1 MGVFFFCVSCDFINE
16 AAGWRESWDV
26 PQSWLN
32 ALWFTYIC
40 LSSIEGTDDI
50 TRGTQPF
57 GSPPQRFLYS
67 LAIVPHSPSETHSS
81 FDFHPYYLSPRVS
94 PSTIFAYILQSAG
107 SFPSTLLL
115 ACCCWCSAGFR
126 ECLGFHFVIGSCYCR
141 TGGKSHNKSSFMWT
155 TSHTVDHSDAVI
167 IYFLKKKN
175 NPASHCYSLQDRPEL
190 NWPNEGGAAILAA
203 SQQPLEVY
211 NADEYN
217 DEHTAA
223 MRTMEI
229 KLHGFFCSVKCVQCW
244 IYWCQRGEG
253 RLYTWTILN
262 NGNRS

>member
-1 MGVFFFCVSCDFINE
+1 MVYVHLFELDRGNRRHNEGDTTIRVSPAKISLFARNS
-16 AAGWRESWDV
+16 ASLSVWDTLV
-26 PQSWLN
+26 VR
-32 ALWFTYIC
+32 F
-40 LSSIEGTDDI
+40 SSVLLI
-50 TRGTQPF
+50 
-57 GSPPQRFLYS
+57 
-67 LAIVPHSPSETHSS
+67 A
-81 FDFHPYYLSPRVS
+81 RVS
-94 PSTIFAYILQSAG
+94 PSTISAYILQSAG
-107 SFPSTLLL
+107 PFPSTLLL
-115 ACCCWCSAGFR
+115 ACCCWWSTGFR